1 MNAKELA
8 QSLHGREYGRK
19 LIPVEVAQQARRDGL
34 VIVYGASDDLV
45 EMEGAISDEFG
56 FGPIYLTPEGLLK
69 NECEDEDCPYFA
81 KIAEKAAT
89 IEGLWHDEYGSDY
102 CWTFK
107 ASFPFEPFDVM
118 EDGQKFCQG
127 IVFALADVA

>member
-8 QSLHGREYGRK
+8 QSLNGREYGRE
-19 LIPVEVAQQARRDGL
+19 LIPREVTEQARRDGL

-45 EMEGAISDEFG
+45 EMEGAINDEFG

-69 NECEDEDCPYFA
+69 DECENESCPYY
-81 KIAEKAAT
+81 AEATKKAAV
-89 IEGLWHDEYGSDY
+89 IEGIWHDEKRNDY

-107 ASFPFEPFDVM
+107 ASFPVEPFDVM
-118 EDGQKFCQG
+118 EDGEKFCQG
-127 IVFALADVA
+127 VIFALADVV